1 MKIVLKPARAKPRT
15 EVQQSETLRG
25 LKLPGMFKFLSDFLE
40 GNCLACQ
47 CLNKN
52 RYIKALIVRS
62 KKEQTFIKFDC
73 QLPLFVLLTG
83 WRSLL
88 LLQHKDNIE
97 NTEEDS
103 ETAHTEHQDVAELVL
118 QEGPQRKTGKEADG
132 YEAVQYGEPPGP
144 GVRVGVGDVHHEG
157 VGGQVEGGAST
168 SQVLQAL
175 QQ

>member
-1 MKIVLKPARAKPRT
+1 MGWAGIFSIYHLPLLFSLFLKIVLKPARAKPRT

-73 QLPLFVLLTG
+73 QLPLFVLLTS

-103 ETAHTEHQDVAELVL
+103 ETANTEYQHVAELVL
-118 QEGPQRKTGKEADG
+118 QERP
-132 YEAVQYGEPPGP
+132 
-144 GVRVGVGDVHHEG
+144 
-157 VGGQVEGGAST
+157 
-168 SQVLQAL
+168 
-175 QQ
+175 

>member
-1 MKIVLKPARAKPRT
+1 
-15 EVQQSETLRG
+15 
-25 LKLPGMFKFLSDFLE
+25 MFKFLSDFLE

-103 ETAHTEHQDVAELVL
+103 ETANTEYQHVAELVL
-118 QEGPQRKTGKEADG
+118 QERP
-132 YEAVQYGEPPGP
+132 
-144 GVRVGVGDVHHEG
+144 
-157 VGGQVEGGAST
+157 
-168 SQVLQAL
+168 
-175 QQ
+175 